1 MLLHLDLRGLDTPR
15 AFADDRG
22 QAMEGYEGEPEEM
35 EGHGTG
41 TELELELEAFEG
53 YQGEL
58 GDESTVGESQERQGK
73 KKKFLFSKKFSKK
86 KIDLDFDGADSMS
99 KSEPT

>member
-1 MLLHLDLRGLDTPR
+1 LDTPR

-41 TELELELEAFEG
+41 TELELELEAIEG

-58 GDESTVGESQERQGK
+58 GEERNVGKSQERQGK
-73 KKKFLFSKKFSKK
+73 KGNKMKSEPIVLNFK
-86 KIDLDFDGADSMS
+86 GDSMG